1 MMSANLRLNVPRLLN
16 PTTMQISVT
25 VRFTERSNSH
35 ARSTR
40 RRVRYR
46 PGVSP
51 YAAQKVLMNWP
62 SEYPASAA
70 RSAIAIFSA

>member
-1 MMSANLRLNVPRLLN
+1 MMSANRRLKVPRLLN

-25 VRFTERSNSH
+25 VRLTERSSSH

-40 RRVRYR
+40 RRVRYL

-51 YAAQKVLMNWP
+51 YAPQKALMNWP

-70 RSAIAIFSA
+70 RSATASFSA